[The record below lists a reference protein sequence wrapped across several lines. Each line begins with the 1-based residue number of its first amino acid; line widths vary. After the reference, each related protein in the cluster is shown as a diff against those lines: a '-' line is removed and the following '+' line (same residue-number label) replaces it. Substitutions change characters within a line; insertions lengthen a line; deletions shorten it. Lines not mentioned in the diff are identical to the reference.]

1 MLRSVLTK
9 TLRDARRGF
18 VWWSLGLAAL
28 VLISVAFW
36 PSVRDNEGFR
46 RFERDAPEALKAFTG
61 GHLDFTTPV
70 GYLDARLFALVV
82 PLLFLVYAIGWGARA
97 IAGEEEAGTL
107 ELLLAHPISRT
118 RLALEKLGALT
129 FQLATFGVVLL
140 VVVVVSARAVSLDI
154 SSARIAQA
162 VIAIYLLALAHGA
175 LALAIGAA
183 TGRRTTALGGAAA
196 VAVAGYFLNGLG
208 QVVDALEPWRVLSPF
223 DWAGEPL
230 RNGLDAGAIALA
242 VAIVAAACAAVPLFN
257 RRDIAV

>member
-28 VLISVAFW
+28 VLISIAFW

-107 ELLLAHPISRT
+107 DLLLAHPLSRA
-118 RLALEKLGALT
+118 RLLLEKLGALT
-129 FQLATFGVVLL
+129 IQLGVLGVAL
-140 VVVVVSARAVSLDI
+140 VVVVIVSARAISMDVS
-154 SSARIAQA
+154 SSRIAQA
-162 VIAIYLLALAHGA
+162 VIGVCLLALAHGT
-175 LALAIGAA
+175 LALGVGAA
-183 TGRRTTALGGAAA
+183 TGRRTTAIGVAAA

-230 RNGLDAGAIALA
+230 RDGLDAGAVALA
-242 VAIVAAACAAVPLFN
+242 AAIVAAACAALPLFN